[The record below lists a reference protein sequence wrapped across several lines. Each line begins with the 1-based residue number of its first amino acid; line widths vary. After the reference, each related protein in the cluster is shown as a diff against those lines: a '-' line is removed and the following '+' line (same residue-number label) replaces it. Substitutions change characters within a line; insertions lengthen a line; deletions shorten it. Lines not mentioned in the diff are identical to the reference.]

1 MLEVVVPFNIAD
13 AICDTDYAIDRMST
27 NVEAFGF
34 KGHDVVV
41 KVKEEELVRDHSNN
55 TSNFCGTFLTGG
67 VGVGGGGVWGGVDD
81 VTRCYDPVK

>member
-27 NVEAFGF
+27 DVVAFGF

-41 KVKEEELVRDHSNN
+41 KVKEEELVRGHSNN
-55 TSNFCGTFLTGG
+55 TSHFYETFLTHPPPRPT
-67 VGVGGGGVWGGVDD
+67 VG
-81 VTRCYDPVK
+81 PVVKKCAIIFKG